1 MDGVT
6 SFIARLY
13 DDSYFHGA
21 FHLRDLLYLAY
32 AQFFSGSTAWP
43 RKTGRHTR
51 AAPSSSRVAWS
62 EDRPP

>member
-1 MDGVT
+1 MDDVT

-32 AQFFSGSTAWP
+32 AQFFSGSI
-43 RKTGRHTR
+43 
-51 AAPSSSRVAWS
+51 RVAS
-62 EDRPP
+62 ENRTTHQGSHQ